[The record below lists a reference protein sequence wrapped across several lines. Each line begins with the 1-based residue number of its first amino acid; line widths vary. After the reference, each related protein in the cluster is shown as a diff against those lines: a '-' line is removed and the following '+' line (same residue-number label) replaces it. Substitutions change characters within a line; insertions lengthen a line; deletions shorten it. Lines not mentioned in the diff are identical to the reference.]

1 MHHRRHGFAQAV
13 FLKHGEKARDVLVQ
27 IVGVANEIRAAFIG
41 QHARIGKVL
50 FNVREILS
58 LITTRIIGEEVS
70 HYDSL
75 RPLIA
80 LAHDKQDAHTVA
92 TFTRERFMSIEFLLT
107 SLIVVLMPGTGV
119 IYTLSHGLGGGT
131 RAALAATLGCTL
143 GIVPHMAAS
152 IFGLAAL
159 LHASAVAFHAVKF
172 AGVAYLFY
180 LAWVTLKDTSKL
192 NVEEN
197 RARRSATHIAV
208 QGFLINILNP
218 KLSIFFLAFLPQ
230 FVPAASATPL
240 FDMLVLSATFMALT
254 ALVFAGYGSA
264 AALMRRYV
272 ISRPA
277 VMAWFRRVFAGTFA
291 LLGLKLALTDR

>member
-1 MHHRRHGFAQAV
+1 M
-13 FLKHGEKARDVLVQ
+13 
-27 IVGVANEIRAAFIG
+27 GV
-41 QHARIGKVL
+41 
-50 FNVREILS
+50 
-58 LITTRIIGEEVS
+58 
-70 HYDSL
+70 
-75 RPLIA
+75 
-80 LAHDKQDAHTVA
+80 
-92 TFTRERFMSIEFLLT
+92 EFLLT

-159 LHASAVAFHAVKF
+159 LHTSAVAFQALKF
-172 AGVAYLFY
+172 GGVMYLFY
-180 LAWVTLKDTSKL
+180 LAWVALKDTSKL

-197 RARRSATHIAV
+197 RARRSATQIAA

>member
-1 MHHRRHGFAQAV
+1 M
-13 FLKHGEKARDVLVQ
+13 
-27 IVGVANEIRAAFIG
+27 GV
-41 QHARIGKVL
+41 
-50 FNVREILS
+50 
-58 LITTRIIGEEVS
+58 
-70 HYDSL
+70 
-75 RPLIA
+75 
-80 LAHDKQDAHTVA
+80 
-92 TFTRERFMSIEFLLT
+92 EFLLT

-143 GIVPHMAAS
+143 GIMPHMAAS

-159 LHASAVAFHAVKF
+159 LHTSAVAFQALKF
-172 AGVAYLFY
+172 AGVMYLFY
-180 LAWVTLKDTSKL
+180 LAWVALKDTSKL

-197 RARRSATHIAV
+197 RARRSATQIAA

-277 VMAWFRRVFAGTFA
+277 VMAWFRRVFAGAFA
-291 LLGLKLALTDR
+291 ILGLKLAFTER